1 MPGGA
6 KVACMSLARCPRV
19 RTSARNIALT
29 VGMSLAFSL
38 SAADPKRLTGTYALS
53 PASLID
59 PAPGEQKDT
68 HLRLHLTGAAATDVY
83 RALRSKPKRDEC
95 LDDGSLSKTQGEIM
109 CTRHVKG
116 DHECWFGIELKTR
129 KVVGASVC

>member
-1 MPGGA
+1 VPGGA
-6 KVACMSLARCPRV
+6 EVSWINPARCRRG

-29 VGMSLAFSL
+29 VAMSLAFSL

-53 PASLID
+53 SASLID
-59 PAPGEQKDT
+59 PAPGEEKEA

-83 RALRSKPKRDEC
+83 RALRSKPARDEC
-95 LDDGSLSKTQGEIM
+95 LDDGSLSKTQGEII

-129 KVVGASVC
+129 KVVAASVC